1 MKGNAITMLL
11 KKGMTAA
18 KSGSPVIL
26 AGLAAAGVVTTAI
39 FAVKAAKKAEKRID
53 EALEEKREQAMKE
66 AEENGE
72 AIPRN
77 LLEKDVTLTKQE
89 IVKAA
94 LPSFA
99 PAIVMGAV
107 TIMCI
112 LGGLNISMRRQAAL
126 TAAYNISES
135 AIKNYE
141 KALPEVVGEEKAA
154 KVKEKVAQNQV
165 LTAKKDDSLVEVTGT
180 GNQLCFDTFTGRY
193 FRSTAAHVQKI
204 VNDLN
209 EEINRFGYVCLND
222 FYSGVG
228 LRNTEVGEMLGW
240 GTEGLIDVGYSS
252 QLTEDNEPVLAITFI
267 RRPITDYDK
276 FGC

>member
-1 MKGNAITMLL
+1 MKGNTITMLL

-18 KSGSPVIL
+18 KCGSPVIL
-26 AGLAAAGVVTTAI
+26 AGIAAAGVVTTAI
-39 FAVKAAKKAEKRID
+39 FAVKAAKKAEKKID
-53 EALEEKREQAMKE
+53 EALEEKKEQVR
-66 AEENGE
+66 EENKEREFG
-72 AIPRN
+72 P
-77 LLEKDVTLTKQE
+77 DPDSVTLTKKE

-99 PAIVMGAV
+99 PAIIMGAL

-112 LGGLNISMRRQAAL
+112 IGGLNISMRRQAAL

-154 KVKEKVAQNQV
+154 QVKEKVAQNQV
-165 LTAKKDDSLVEVTGT
+165 LTAKKDESLVEVTGT

-228 LRNTEVGEMLGW
+228 LRSTEVGDMLGW

-252 QLTEDNEPVLAITFI
+252 QLTEDNEPVLAISFL

>member
-1 MKGNAITMLL
+1 MKGNAIGILL

-39 FAVKAAKKAEKRID
+39 FAVKATKKAEKRID
-53 EALEEKREQAMKE
+53 EALEEKKEQVRKE
-66 AEENGE
+66 NEESDSEFGQEPE
-72 AIPRN
+72 A
-77 LLEKDVTLTKQE
+77 VTLTKKE

-94 LPSFA
+94 LPSFV
-99 PAIVMGAV
+99 PAIIMGAL

-135 AIKNYE
+135 VIKNYE

-154 KVKEKVAQNQV
+154 QVKEKVAQNQI
-165 LTAKKDDSLVEVTGT
+165 LTAKKDESVIEPTGT

-204 VNDLN
+204 VNDMN

-228 LRNTEVGEMLGW
+228 LRNTEVGDMLGW
-240 GTEGLIDVGYSS
+240 GSEGLIDVGYSS
-252 QLTEDNEPVLAITFI
+252 QLTEDNEPVLAISFL

>member
-1 MKGNAITMLL
+1 MKGNTITMLL

-26 AGLAAAGVVTTAI
+26 AGIAAAGVVTTAI
-39 FAVKAAKKAEKRID
+39 FAVKAAKKAEKKID
-53 EALEEKREQAMKE
+53 EALEEKKEQVR
-66 AEENGE
+66 EEN
-72 AIPRN
+72 
-77 LLEKDVTLTKQE
+77 KDSEFGPDPDSVTLTKKE

-99 PAIVMGAV
+99 PAIIMGAL

-112 LGGLNISMRRQAAL
+112 IGGLNISMRRHAAL

-154 KVKEKVAQNQV
+154 QVKEKVAQNQV
-165 LTAKKDDSLVEVTGT
+165 LTAKKDESLVEVTGT

-228 LRNTEVGEMLGW
+228 LRSTEVGDMLGW

-252 QLTEDNEPVLAITFI
+252 QLTEDNEPVLAISFL

>member
-1 MKGNAITMLL
+1 MKGNAIGMLL
-11 KKGMTAA
+11 KKGVTAA
-18 KSGSPVIL
+18 KSGSPVLL

-39 FAVKAAKKAEKRID
+39 FAVKAAKKAEKRIN
-53 EALEEKREQAMKE
+53 EALEEKREQVEKE
-66 AEENGE
+66 AEEKGE
-72 AIPRN
+72 DIC
-77 LLEKDVTLTKQE
+77 EEVTLTKKE

-94 LPSFA
+94 LPVFA
-99 PAIVMGAV
+99 PALIMGAL

-112 LGGLNISMRRQAAL
+112 FGGLNISMRRQAAL

-154 KVKEKVAQNQV
+154 QVKEKVAQNQM
-165 LTAKKDDSLVEVTGT
+165 LTAKKDESLVEVTGT

-228 LRNTEVGEMLGW
+228 LRNTEVGDMLGW

-252 QLTEDNEPVLAITFI
+252 QLTEDNEPVLAISFL